1 MIFVLSRRSLTY
13 IIISFILFFSC
24 SRNHITEHSV
34 QISYRDLDGIKERGK
49 LVAVTDFNST
59 SYFIYK
65 GEPMGFNFE
74 LLGAFAGHLG
84 VELEI
89 ISENDPDRALSLLNR
104 GEADIVA
111 MGFPANGRW
120 SDQVRFTST
129 IHETRE
135 VLVQRKPERWRN
147 MTADRV
153 NTLMLRDHH
162 DLAGKVVYVPRGS
175 WYSQRIT
182 QLQGEIGDTIFT
194 VELPY
199 EVEGLVS
206 LVARGEI
213 DYTICDENYAM
224 VARRFY
230 PDIDVNTHVSFL
242 QKRAWAMRK
251 LESDELAAGFD
262 SWLETYRSN
271 GKYALLY
278 AKYYRNPRSGVIYT
292 SRYYG
297 NSTGRISPW
306 DELIRQYSDSISWD
320 WRLLASLIYQES
332 RFDPYVTSRAGA
344 FGLMQIMPATGA
356 RYGIDINSTPENN
369 IRAGV
374 MYIRYLD
381 RMFSEKVPD
390 ADERLKFILASY
402 NAGPGHVLDAMRLAD
417 SEGGDSMTWQGSV
430 EKYIQ
435 KKSEPD
441 YFNHPEVYHGYFT
454 GRETTRFV
462 TDIMK
467 RYDHYR
473 NIIK

>member
-1 MIFVLSRRSLTY
+1 MRSRLSIY

-24 SRNHITEHSV
+24 SRTNTTEHSV
-34 QISYRDLDGIKERGK
+34 QTSWRDLDGIKERGR
-49 LVAVTDFNST
+49 LVAVSDFNAT

-74 LLGAFAGHLG
+74 LLGAFAAHLG

-89 ISENDPDRALSLLNR
+89 ITENDPVKALNMLNI
-104 GEADIVA
+104 GEADILA
-111 MGFPANGRW
+111 MGLPVTGPW
-120 SDQVRFTST
+120 SDQVRLTST

-135 VLVQRKPERWRN
+135 VLVQRKPERWRT
-147 MTADRV
+147 MSPERISS
-153 NTLMLRDHH
+153 MMIRDHH
-162 DLAGKVVYVPRGS
+162 DLGEKVIYIQRGS
-175 WYSQRIT
+175 WYTRRIQ
-182 QLQGEIGDTIFT
+182 QLQKEIGDTIYA

-213 DYTICDENYAM
+213 DYTLCDENYAS
-224 VARRFY
+224 VARSIY
-230 PDIDVNTHVSFL
+230 PDIDVDTHVSFT
-242 QKRAWAMRK
+242 QKRAWAMRR
-251 LESDELAAGFD
+251 LESDDLAEGFN
-262 SWLETYRSN
+262 SWFESYRRT
-271 GKYALLY
+271 GTYALLY
-278 AKYYRNPRSGVIYT
+278 AKYYRNPRSGVILT

-344 FGLMQIMPATGA
+344 YGLMQIMPATGA
-356 RYGIDINSTPENN
+356 RYGIDVNSSPEHN

-374 MYIRYLD
+374 MYIRSLE
-381 RMFSEKVPD
+381 RLFSERIPD
-390 ADERLKFILASY
+390 PDERLKFILASY

-417 SEGGDSMTWQGSV
+417 SEGGDSTTWHGSV
-430 EKYIQ
+430 EEYIQ
-435 KKSEPD
+435 KKSIPD
-441 YFNHPEVYHGYFT
+441 YYNHPEVQHGFFR